1 MVELYCEV
9 TIGYYPCRRAWLHEM
24 ERVFSDRFTDYDDL
38 KYFTDLQKATVD
50 AKFGV
55 KYEQIVTTPHL
66 VYADFLV
73 NGTGAEL
80 S

>member
-1 MVELYCEV
+1 
-9 TIGYYPCRRAWLHEM
+9 M

-73 NGTGAEL
+73 NGTDFENRVYEEAPDITAL
-80 S
+80 QVL